1 MTKKLGKAA
10 AKESDST
17 FTNLGKKAQTISQTQ
32 PHELLGLSRHHGRL
46 EHIQDG
52 HHSVPQPTLL
62 WLHDAHGDNTVQPG
76 STPTATPD
84 SFGNALLLDLCAKG
98 TAATAA
104 TLKPGERKSFA
115 KLLTQIRDNN
125 IRSGHGAEDVKR
137 DTLQRYYN
145 KVVKPLIVQPNQR
158 AEDFKTTLDQIFDTY
173 KSLGSHTEA
182 TDDTA
187 RRLALRKALRSDP
200 RFSGALAAL
209 NNDVIN
215 MNAHTADKDMY
226 LFINAERLY
235 DDKTQEQEE
244 ETIKVN
250 ELKRSHNLISTDDL
264 EERIALAVK
273 LQTMQQQESPK
284 NDAPD
289 SVRNHKKEASG
300 QRPRKK
306 ALHQKEFDARGYS
319 TFRCPLW
326 EEHQPTITK
335 VLALPD
341 NDLKKLMDK
350 VNLLENI
357 AGKQQH
363 VMKLFAEA
371 TGEPFKPR
379 PAPWMKK

>member
-173 KSLGSHTEA
+173 KCLGAHTEA

-187 RRLALRKALRSDP
+187 RRLATQGS
-200 RFSGALAAL
+200 
-209 NNDVIN
+209 
-215 MNAHTADKDMY
+215 AD
-226 LFINAERLY
+226 
-235 DDKTQEQEE
+235 
-244 ETIKVN
+244 
-250 ELKRSHNLISTDDL
+250 
-264 EERIALAVK
+264 
-273 LQTMQQQESPK
+273 
-284 NDAPD
+284 
-289 SVRNHKKEASG
+289 
-300 QRPRKK
+300 
-306 ALHQKEFDARGYS
+306 
-319 TFRCPLW
+319 
-326 EEHQPTITK
+326 
-335 VLALPD
+335 
-341 NDLKKLMDK
+341 
-350 VNLLENI
+350 
-357 AGKQQH
+357 
-363 VMKLFAEA
+363 
-371 TGEPFKPR
+371 
-379 PAPWMKK
+379 